1 MNMGWWGMG
10 SMAGMGL
17 WALVLLVAGVVLVVW
32 LARSGGPAAGDEL
45 PERIVKRRYARGEI
59 DREEYLRRLED
70 LRR

>member
-1 MNMGWWGMG
+1 
-10 SMAGMGL
+10 MAGMGL
-17 WALVLLVAGVVLVVW
+17 WALLLLAGFVVLVAW
-32 LARSGGPAAGDEL
+32 LARGGAAAGAES